1 MAKKK
6 QEQQEQSQDE
16 HVMAVLDKRTNKT
29 AVISKM
35 NEQDGCIEVV
45 PPDKKNNSSFLKLD
59 RTTPL
64 ELFFTNFK
72 NQYQNPTSFSF
83 FLVPLVMLDKVL
95 NAVIQIRKGEDPGPE
110 GKKMVENCELNDE
123 GRIAKLAR
131 RYKFDEHQLPWKDL
145 NALGLDKETLFN
157 NHCMGE
163 LLKGRITSTALPIS
177 KEINGERKNLGE
189 ACFMCVKGADGK
201 VELKTLTRLDKPQ
214 YDLPVYKGVF
224 TDEEKN
230 KLAETGTLGGI
241 KEMKDTL
248 TGNVCKCY
256 VSFHESTNRIIT
268 MPVDAIKIPDY
279 IYGKRLDDKQKQILA
294 SGGEVP
300 INVVRNF
307 DGVHGH
313 GDDTVGGLVETD
325 IAFADISGKQLKVND
340 TILGAKITPEQKKIL
355 ENHGMVFIE
364 NMRNPKTRQLFSDD
378 VRFSNKSNN
387 LLIGRNAREYKPVVE
402 NQKND
407 RKKETR
413 QTARHVVSPRPQ
425 ARKSSLSFS

>member
-35 NEQDGCIEVV
+35 NEQDGT
-45 PPDKKNNSSFLKLD
+45 S
-59 RTTPL
+59 PL

-72 NQYQNPTSFSF
+72 NQYENPTSFSF
-83 FLVPLVMLDKVL
+83 FLIPFALLEKTL
-95 NAVIQIRKGEDPGPE
+95 NAVIQIRKGEDPGAD
-110 GKKMVENCELNDE
+110 GKKLVENSELNDE

-177 KEINGERKNLGE
+177 KEINGEKKNMGE

-214 YDLPVYKGVF
+214 YDLPIYKGVF

-256 VSFHESTNRIIT
+256 VSFHEATNRVIT

-279 IYGKRLDDKQKQILA
+279 IYGKRLDDKQKQLLA
-294 SGGEVP
+294 SGGELPVND
-300 INVVRNF
+300 IQRKN
-307 DGVHGH
+307 DTMLSGVAYV
-313 GDDTVGGLVETD
+313 DPTIRD
-325 IAFADISGKQLKVND
+325 IAFKQSDKQLKVND
-340 TILGAKITPEQKKIL
+340 TILGAKISPEQKKIL

-364 NMRNPKTRQLFSDD
+364 NMRNPKTKQLFSDD

-387 LLIGRNAREYKPVVE
+387 LLIGRNAREYKPAVE

-407 RKKETR
+407 KKKETK
-413 QTARHVVSPRPQ
+413 QTARHVVSSRPQ

>member
-35 NEQDGCIEVV
+35 NEQDGSIEVV
-45 PPDKKNNSSFLKLD
+45 PPDKKNNNSFLKLD

-83 FLVPLVMLDKVL
+83 FLVPLAVLDKTL
-95 NAVIQIRKGEDPGPE
+95 NAVIQIRKGEDPGPD

-177 KEINGERKNLGE
+177 KEINGEKKDLGE

-224 TDEEKN
+224 TDEEKD

-300 INVVRNF
+300 INDIQRKN
-307 DGVHGH
+307 DTMLSGVAYV
-313 GDDTVGGLVETD
+313 DPTIRD
-325 IAFADISGKQLKVND
+325 IAFKQSDKQLKVSD

-387 LLIGRNAREYKPVVE
+387 LLIGRNAREYKPAVE
-402 NQKND
+402 TPKND
-407 RKKETR
+407 RKQETK

-425 ARKSSLSFS
+425 ARKNSLSFS

>member
-35 NEQDGCIEVV
+35 NEQDGSIEVV

-64 ELFFTNFK
+64 ELFFTNFR

-95 NAVIQIRKGEDPGPE
+95 NAVIQIRKGEDPGPD
-110 GKKMVENCELNDE
+110 GKKLVENCELNDK

-177 KEINGERKNLGE
+177 KEINGERKDLGE

-300 INVVRNF
+300 INDIQRKN
-307 DGVHGH
+307 DTMLSGVAYV
-313 GDDTVGGLVETD
+313 DPTIRD
-325 IAFADISGKQLKVND
+325 IAFKQSDKQLKVND
-340 TILGAKITPEQKKIL
+340 TVLGAKITPEQKKIL

-387 LLIGRNAREYKPVVE
+387 LLIGRNAREYKPAVE
-402 NQKND
+402 PPKND
-407 RKKETR
+407 RKQETK

-425 ARKSSLSFS
+425 ARKNSLSFS

>member
-1 MAKKK
+1 
-6 QEQQEQSQDE
+6 
-16 HVMAVLDKRTNKT
+16 MAVLDKRTNKT
-29 AVISKM
+29 AVISRM
-35 NEQDGCIEVV
+35 NEQDGSIEVV
-45 PPDKKNNSSFLKLD
+45 PPDKKNSNSFLKLD

-83 FLVPLVMLDKVL
+83 FLVPLAVLDKTL
-95 NAVIQIRKGEDPGPE
+95 NAVIQIRKGEDPGPD

-177 KEINGERKNLGE
+177 KEINGEKKDLGE

-214 YDLPVYKGVF
+214 YDLPVYKDVF
-224 TDEEKN
+224 TDEEKD

-300 INVVRNF
+300 INDIQRKN
-307 DGVHGH
+307 DTMLSGVAYV
-313 GDDTVGGLVETD
+313 DPTIRD
-325 IAFADISGKQLKVND
+325 IAFKQSDKQLKVSD

-387 LLIGRNAREYKPVVE
+387 LLIGRNAREYKPAIE
-402 NQKND
+402 NPKND
-407 RKKETR
+407 RKQETK

-425 ARKSSLSFS
+425 ARKNSLSFS

>member
-29 AVISKM
+29 AVISRM
-35 NEQDGCIEVV
+35 NEQDGSIEVV
-45 PPDKKNNSSFLKLD
+45 PPDKKNSNSFLKLD
-59 RTTPL
+59 RITPL

-83 FLVPLVMLDKVL
+83 FLVPLAVLDKTL
-95 NAVIQIRKGEDPGPE
+95 NAVIQIRKGEDPGPD

-177 KEINGERKNLGE
+177 KEINGEKKDLGE

-214 YDLPVYKGVF
+214 YDLPVYKDVF
-224 TDEEKN
+224 TDEEKD

-300 INVVRNF
+300 INDIQRKN
-307 DGVHGH
+307 DTMLSGVAYV
-313 GDDTVGGLVETD
+313 DPTIRD
-325 IAFADISGKQLKVND
+325 IAFKQSDKQLKVSD

-364 NMRNPKTRQLFSDD
+364 NMRTPKTRQLFSDD

-387 LLIGRNAREYKPVVE
+387 LLIGRNAREYKPAVE
-402 NQKND
+402 TPKND
-407 RKKETR
+407 RKQETK

-425 ARKSSLSFS
+425 ARKNSLSFS

>member
-35 NEQDGCIEVV
+35 NEQDGSIEVV
-45 PPDKKNNSSFLKLD
+45 PPDKKNSNSFLKLD

-83 FLVPLVMLDKVL
+83 FLVPLAVLDKTL
-95 NAVIQIRKGEDPGPE
+95 NAVIQIRKGEDPGSD
-110 GKKMVENCELNDE
+110 GKKLVENSELNDE

-177 KEINGERKNLGE
+177 KEINGEKKDLGE

-224 TDEEKN
+224 TDEEKD

-279 IYGKRLDDKQKQILA
+279 IYGKRLDDKQKLILA

-300 INVVRNF
+300 INDIQRKN
-307 DGVHGH
+307 DTMLSGVAYV
-313 GDDTVGGLVETD
+313 DPTIRD
-325 IAFADISGKQLKVND
+325 IAFKQSDKQLKVND

-387 LLIGRNAREYKPVVE
+387 LLIGRNAREYKPAVE
-402 NQKND
+402 NPKND
-407 RKKETR
+407 RKQETK

-425 ARKSSLSFS
+425 ARKNSLSFS

>member
-29 AVISKM
+29 AVISRM
-35 NEQDGCIEVV
+35 NEQDGNIEVV
-45 PPDKKNNSSFLKLD
+45 PPDKKNSNSFLKLD

-83 FLVPLVMLDKVL
+83 FLVPLAVLDKTL
-95 NAVIQIRKGEDPGPE
+95 NAVIQIRKGEDPGPD

-177 KEINGERKNLGE
+177 KEINGEKKDLGE

-224 TDEEKN
+224 TDEEKD

-300 INVVRNF
+300 INDIQRKN
-307 DGVHGH
+307 DTMLSGVAYV
-313 GDDTVGGLVETD
+313 DPTIRD
-325 IAFADISGKQLKVND
+325 IAFKQSDKQLKVSD

-387 LLIGRNAREYKPVVE
+387 LLIGRNAREYKPAVE
-402 NQKND
+402 NPKND
-407 RKKETR
+407 RKQETK
-413 QTARHVVSPRPQ
+413 QTAHHVVSPRPQ
-425 ARKSSLSFS
+425 ARKNSLSFS

>member
-1 MAKKK
+1 
-6 QEQQEQSQDE
+6 
-16 HVMAVLDKRTNKT
+16 MAVLDKRTNKT

-35 NEQDGCIEVV
+35 NEQDGSIEVV
-45 PPDKKNNSSFLKLD
+45 PPDK
-59 RTTPL
+59 RTTTVFSNWTVPHL
-64 ELFFTNFK
+64 WNCSSRISR
-72 NQYQNPTSFSF
+72 TSTKILQASVSSLYHLPFGQDTERGHPDSERGR
-83 FLVPLVMLDKVL
+83 PRTGRQETGR
-95 NAVIQIRKGEDPGPE
+95 NS
-110 GKKMVENCELNDE
+110 ELNDE

-177 KEINGERKNLGE
+177 KEINGEKKDLGE

-224 TDEEKN
+224 TDEEKD

-300 INVVRNF
+300 INDIQRKN
-307 DGVHGH
+307 DTMLSGVAYV
-313 GDDTVGGLVETD
+313 DPTIRD
-325 IAFADISGKQLKVND
+325 IAFKQSDKQLKVSD
-340 TILGAKITPEQKKIL
+340 TILGAKITPEQKRYWRITEWYSL
-355 ENHGMVFIE
+355 RTCAI
-364 NMRNPKTRQLFSDD
+364 
-378 VRFSNKSNN
+378 
-387 LLIGRNAREYKPVVE
+387 
-402 NQKND
+402 
-407 RKKETR
+407 
-413 QTARHVVSPRPQ
+413 PRPDSCSRMMCVS
-425 ARKSSLSFS
+425 ATRATTCS

>member
-35 NEQDGCIEVV
+35 NEQDGSIEVV
-45 PPDKKNNSSFLKLD
+45 PPDKKNNNSFLKLD

-83 FLVPLVMLDKVL
+83 FLVPLAVLDKTL
-95 NAVIQIRKGEDPGPE
+95 NAVIQIRKGEDPGPD
-110 GKKMVENCELNDE
+110 GKKPVENSELNDE

-177 KEINGERKNLGE
+177 KEINGEKKDLGE

-224 TDEEKN
+224 TDEEKD

-300 INVVRNF
+300 INDIQRKN
-307 DGVHGH
+307 DTMLSGVAYV
-313 GDDTVGGLVETD
+313 DPTIRD
-325 IAFADISGKQLKVND
+325 IAFKQSDKQLKVSD

-387 LLIGRNAREYKPVVE
+387 LLIGRNAREYKPAVDP
-402 NQKND
+402 QKND
-407 RKKETR
+407 RKQETK

-425 ARKSSLSFS
+425 ARKNSLSFS

>member
-29 AVISKM
+29 AVISRM
-35 NEQDGCIEVV
+35 NEQDGSIEVV
-45 PPDKKNNSSFLKLD
+45 PPDKKNSNSFLKLD

-83 FLVPLVMLDKVL
+83 FLVPLAVLDKTL
-95 NAVIQIRKGEDPGPE
+95 NAVIQIRKGEDPGPD

-177 KEINGERKNLGE
+177 KEINGEKKDLGE

-214 YDLPVYKGVF
+214 YDLPVYKDVF
-224 TDEEKN
+224 TDEEKD

-300 INVVRNF
+300 INDIQRKN
-307 DGVHGH
+307 DTMLSGVAYV
-313 GDDTVGGLVETD
+313 DPTIRD
-325 IAFADISGKQLKVND
+325 IAFKQSDKQLKVSD

-387 LLIGRNAREYKPVVE
+387 LLIGRNAREYKPAIE
-402 NQKND
+402 NPKND
-407 RKKETR
+407 RKQETQ

-425 ARKSSLSFS
+425 ARKNSLSFS

>member
-35 NEQDGCIEVV
+35 NEQDGSIEVV
-45 PPDKKNNSSFLKLD
+45 PPDKKNNNSFLKLD

-83 FLVPLVMLDKVL
+83 FLVPLAVLDKTL
-95 NAVIQIRKGEDPGPE
+95 NAVIQIRKGEDPGPD
-110 GKKMVENCELNDE
+110 GKKLVEKSELNDE

-177 KEINGERKNLGE
+177 KEINGEKKDLGE

-224 TDEEKN
+224 TDEEKD

-300 INVVRNF
+300 INDIQRKN
-307 DGVHGH
+307 DTMLSGVAYV
-313 GDDTVGGLVETD
+313 DPTIRD
-325 IAFADISGKQLKVND
+325 IAFKQSDKQLKVSD

-387 LLIGRNAREYKPVVE
+387 LLIGRNAREYKPAVE
-402 NQKND
+402 NPKND
-407 RKKETR
+407 RKQETK

-425 ARKSSLSFS
+425 ARKNSLSFS

>member
-16 HVMAVLDKRTNKT
+16 HVMAILDKRTNKT

-35 NEQDGCIEVV
+35 NEQDGSIEVV
-45 PPDKKNNSSFLKLD
+45 PPDKKNNNSFLKLD

-95 NAVIQIRKGEDPGPE
+95 NAIIQIRKGEDPGPD

-177 KEINGERKNLGE
+177 KEINGERKDLGE

-230 KLAETGTLGGI
+230 RLAETGTLGGI

-300 INVVRNF
+300 INDIQRKN
-307 DGVHGH
+307 DTMLSGVAYI
-313 GDDTVGGLVETD
+313 DPTIRD
-325 IAFADISGKQLKVND
+325 IAFRQSDKQLKVND

-387 LLIGRNAREYKPVVE
+387 LLIGRNAREYKPAVE

-407 RKKETR
+407 RKKETK

>member
-1 MAKKK
+1 
-6 QEQQEQSQDE
+6 
-16 HVMAVLDKRTNKT
+16 MAVLDKRTNKT

-35 NEQDGCIEVV
+35 NEQDGSIEVV
-45 PPDKKNNSSFLKLD
+45 PPDKKNNNSFLKLD

-83 FLVPLVMLDKVL
+83 FLVPLAVLDKTL
-95 NAVIQIRKGEDPGPE
+95 NAVIQIRKGEDPGPD
-110 GKKMVENCELNDE
+110 GKKLVENRELNDE

-177 KEINGERKNLGE
+177 KEINGEKKDLGE

-224 TDEEKN
+224 TDEEKD

-300 INVVRNF
+300 INDIQRKN
-307 DGVHGH
+307 DTMLSGVAYV
-313 GDDTVGGLVETD
+313 DPTIRD
-325 IAFADISGKQLKVND
+325 IAFKQSDKQLKVSD

-387 LLIGRNAREYKPVVE
+387 LLIGRNAREYKPAVE
-402 NQKND
+402 NPKND
-407 RKKETR
+407 RKQETK

-425 ARKSSLSFS
+425 ARKNSLSFS